1 MILYP
6 LHHVVEAYQHFDSF
20 EKSCA
25 LKVEAFYD
33 WVEEVANNITV
44 VHQWQPALNEAAA
57 NLEGKVTPP
66 QRKNINDTTFI
77 QLAYAIIQRRQ
88 NNSLVLHLT
97 IPRNF
102 HIPQKHGKILIFFIT
117 YLSINILHLLQIK

>member
-25 LKVEAFYD
+25 LKAEAFYD
-33 WVEEVANNITV
+33 LAGEAANNITV
-44 VHQWQPALNEAAA
+44 VHQWQPALNEVAA

-66 QRKNINDTTFI
+66 PKKKSVTLVTFI
-77 QLAYAIIQRRQ
+77 QRAYAIIQRRQ
-88 NNSLVLHLT
+88 NNILVLHLT

-102 HIPQKHGKILIFFIT
+102 HIPEKHGKILIFFIT
-117 YLSINILHLLQIK
+117 

>member
-25 LKVEAFYD
+25 LKAEAFYD
-33 WVEEVANNITV
+33 LAGEAANNITV
-44 VHQWQPALNEAAA
+44 VHQWQPALNEVAA

-66 QRKNINDTTFI
+66 KKKSVTLVTFI
-77 QLAYAIIQRRQ
+77 QRAYAIIQRRQ
-88 NNSLVLHLT
+88 NNILVLHLT

-102 HIPQKHGKILIFFIT
+102 HIPEKHGKILIFFIT
-117 YLSINILHLLQIK
+117 